1 MNLAEIRLYQR
12 ISARAT
18 ESLDELAELAE
29 LTTTGA
35 DHCERS
41 PVVARLRS
49 LFIFC
54 EMRLGSEAQDRHDE
68 MVKQGKEQHR

>member
-18 ESLDELAELAE
+18 ESLDELAELA
-29 LTTTGA
+29 TVGA

-41 PVVARLRS
+41 PVIARLRS

-54 EMRLGSEAQDRHDE
+54 ELKLGAEAQDRHDE